1 MITKKLETAFNKQ
14 FNQELYNSNL
24 YLSMSAY
31 FASKSLKGF
40 ANWMKVQADEERQH
54 AEKFFA
60 YMIDRGAA
68 VKIAEIPA
76 PATTW
81 RTPLAAVKAGL
92 EAEEFNTARLNKLMD
107 LAIAEKD
114 HAAKGLM
121 QWFVDEQ
128 VEEEANFSELIDQL
142 TLAEK
147 APGAMFM
154 IDREL
159 GQRTL
164 APATGA

>member
-1 MITKKLETAFNKQ
+1 MISKKLENALNKQ

-31 FASKSLKGF
+31 FAAQSLNGF
-40 ANWMKVQADEERQH
+40 ANWMKIQSEEERQH
-54 AEKFFA
+54 AERFFNF
-60 YMIDRGAA
+60 MIDRGLK
-68 VKIAEIPA
+68 VKLTQISA
-76 PATTW
+76 PPTTW
-81 RTPLAAVKAGL
+81 RTPLAAIKAGL
-92 EAEEFNTARLNKLMD
+92 EAEQTNTERLNDIMD
-107 LAIAEKD
+107 LTIKEKD
-114 HAAKGLM
+114 HATKGLM

-128 VEEEANFSELIDQL
+128 VEEEASFNELLDQL

-159 GQRTL
+159 AQRKL
-164 APATGA
+164 GPADAA